1 MTAGGAFHLGSL
13 KPASGSSRRGRYLG
27 RGRSSGHGKT
37 SGRGIK
43 GQMSRT
49 GADRRP
55 GFSGG
60 NIPQMMRTPKRGF
73 VSPFKVDYREV
84 NINRLAAAFTAGE
97 EAGPEAMREKG
108 LVSSVRP
115 GVKILGSGEIT
126 VALKVSAHGFS
137 GEARRKI
144 EAAGG
149 TCTVIEGRGGR

>member
-1 MTAGGAFHLGSL
+1 MTAGKPFDLGSL
-13 KPASGSSRRGRYLG
+13 KPARGSARRGRYLG

-60 NIPQMMRTPKRGF
+60 NIPNMMRIPKRGF
-73 VSPFKVDYREV
+73 VSPFKIKYRIV
-84 NINRLAAAFTAGE
+84 NIEQLGAEFPAGAE
-97 EAGPEAMREKG
+97 VTPESMLEKG
-108 LVSSVRP
+108 LVSSVKP
-115 GVKILGSGEIT
+115 AIKVLGSGEVK
-126 VALKVSAHGFS
+126 VALKVKAHAFS
-137 GEARRKI
+137 EEARKKL

-149 TCTVIEGRGGR
+149 SCTVVGDGGGR

>member
-1 MTAGGAFHLGSL
+1 MTGPGQFHLGSL
-13 KPASGSSRRGRYLG
+13 KPASGSTRRGHYLG

-43 GQMSRT
+43 GQMART

-60 NIPQMMRTPKRGF
+60 NIPMMMRIPKRGF
-73 VSPFKVDYREV
+73 VSPFKVDYRIINVAQLAEV
-84 NINRLAAAFTAGE
+84 FSAGA

-108 LVSSVRP
+108 LISSVRP
-115 GVKILGSGEIT
+115 GVKVLGSGEIK

-149 TCTVIEGRGGR
+149 TCTMLEGRGGR